1 MSRVQRLFFRFLSS
15 LRHPSVIAG
24 FSLTSLPLRPE
35 IRIRA
40 EHNLP
45 PFDPRRELRTF
56 RESFVSCF
64 VQEWK
69 KLGGKFSFPSSSFN
83 FIDSILPAKSRYACT
98 KIRVKKG
105 YKFVLGSGT
114 LGVDKWLAR
123 HEGNRDRSGSQSRG
137 ANFAG
142 WKVYIP
148 IGWEI

>member
-56 RESFVSCF
+56 RESFVFQRVSS
-64 VQEWK
+64 K
-69 KLGGKFSFPSSSFN
+69 NGKNWEGN
-83 FIDSILPAKSRYACT
+83 FLFHRRVSILSIRSYQQSRDT
-98 KIRVKKG
+98 
-105 YKFVLGSGT
+105 
-114 LGVDKWLAR
+114 LAR
-123 HEGNRDRSGSQSRG
+123 RYE
-137 ANFAG
+137 
-142 WKVYIP
+142 
-148 IGWEI
+148 

>member
-123 HEGNRDRSGSQSRG
+123 HEGNAKVIAIDRGVNLAEQISQDGRSI
-137 ANFAG
+137 F
-142 WKVYIP
+142 P
-148 IGWEI
+148 